1 MKFIKRIKRN
11 DHITTATYIKDFT
24 LYIELSSG
32 ERGVINCSP
41 LAEQQILFEQ
51 VIADDKRDS
60 YSLSNRVIQ
69 WYNDAYIHIEWIKRN
84 MVSLNIER
92 PLESAASYNN
102 WRIKMKDWFIN
113 FTLSDLSENIG
124 FLLIV
129 VSFGIAGW
137 LIGSMFI

>member
-1 MKFIKRIKRN
+1 M
-11 DHITTATYIKDFT
+11 
-24 LYIELSSG
+24 YIELSSG
-32 ERGVINCSP
+32 ERGLINCSP

-60 YSLSNRVIQ
+60 YLLSNRVIH

-92 PLESAASYNN
+92 PLESAASYND

-137 LIGSMFI
+137 LIGSIFI